1 MGKDKPTD
9 YVESFEKANQ
19 DKEMQILADEGL
31 GDYLE
36 IINNPA
42 TVPPNNPSTVELS
55 SIKTHPMNNVR
66 DKIVEAQVIAKDA
79 TTQVSA
85 MINQDNLDPQQLKK
99 LRERLEELTDVLN
112 NIDEDQFE

>member
-1 MGKDKPTD
+1 MNKVKPID
-9 YVESFEKANQ
+9 YVDSFKRANQ
-19 DKEMQILADEGL
+19 DEEMHELADEGL

-36 IINNPA
+36 MINNPA
-42 TVPPNNPSTVELS
+42 TVSPNNPGTVKLS

-85 MINQDNLDPQQLKK
+85 MINQDNLDPKQLKK

>member
-1 MGKDKPTD
+1 MMNKVKLTD
-9 YVESFEKANQ
+9 YVDS
-19 DKEMQILADEGL
+19 LS
-31 GDYLE
+31 
-36 IINNPA
+36 
-42 TVPPNNPSTVELS
+42 PNNPRTVELS

-85 MINQDNLDPQQLKK
+85 MINQDNLDPKQLKK

-112 NIDEDQFE
+112 NINEDQLE